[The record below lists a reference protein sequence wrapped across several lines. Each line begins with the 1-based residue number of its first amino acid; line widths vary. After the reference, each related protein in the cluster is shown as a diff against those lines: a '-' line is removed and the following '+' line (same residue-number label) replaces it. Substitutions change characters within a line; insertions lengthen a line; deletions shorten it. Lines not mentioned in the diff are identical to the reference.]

1 MTKVEESRGDAV
13 AKPVLTLPSPHNED
27 WHWSRLNALEALSG
41 EEHGQFPLPNQ
52 SSFWS
57 GLTGPKLL
65 FVDGVYQ
72 AEASH
77 AGPVKVEAVTEKSQN
92 PLGKMTNGQIGWTLN
107 LEETCAEPIEI
118 LYLGSGGAYH
128 MPSSI
133 RLAKNVSATLV
144 ETYAGQGWS
153 NRFSYFDLGENARLQ
168 RLARLSCEGGFTS
181 LIEEGSLGE
190 KACLITDW
198 IGNKGADSRI
208 DQRFDLNA
216 SGAELMSGGA
226 FLAREKQRHDIMII
240 TRHIAEGC
248 QSRQKLRALADDQ
261 STVSLAVRTEV
272 ASSAQK
278 SDGEQS
284 LKGLLL
290 SRDATVNMK
299 PELEIYADDVK
310 CAHGAAVGELDPQ
323 ALFYLESRG
332 IDPEE
337 AKDLLIQSF
346 VMEAFISKPD
356 SLLYSTWLHD
366 TEHWAGEK

>member
-1 MTKVEESRGDAV
+1 MTTVEDSHKTKA
-13 AKPVLTLPSPHNED
+13 ALTLPSPHDEE
-27 WHWSRLNALEALSG
+27 WHWSRLNALEILAG
-41 EEHGQFPLPNQ
+41 EEHGQFPLPNP

-57 GLTGPKLL
+57 GLTNPKLL
-65 FVDGVYQ
+65 FIDGVYQ
-72 AEASH
+72 PEASH
-77 AGPVKVEAVTEKSQN
+77 PGPVKIGAVTTKSQN
-92 PLGKMTNGQIGWTLN
+92 PLGQMANGASGWTLEI
-107 LEETCAEPIEI
+107 EEDCAEPIEI

-128 MPSSI
+128 LPSSV

-144 ETYAGQGWS
+144 ETYAGQGWG
-153 NRFSYFDLGENARLQ
+153 NRFSYFDLGENAQLQ
-168 RLARLSCEGGFTS
+168 RLSRLFCEGGFTS
-181 LIEEGSLGE
+181 LIEEGRLGE
-190 KACLITDW
+190 NAHLLTDW

-208 DQRFDLNA
+208 DQRFDLTA

-248 QSRQKLRALADDQ
+248 RSRQKLRALADDE

-272 ASSAQK
+272 AASAQK

-290 SRDATVNMK
+290 SRNATVNMK

-346 VMEAFISKPD
+346 VMEAFISTPD

-366 TEHWAGEK
+366 TEHWAGEKE